1 MDLYNNKV
9 KIKRYLMYLS
19 FWILWNE
26 FWVVLFVLIKNL
38 YILVSEYENDIGD
51 KIK

>member
-19 FWILWNE
+19 FLILWNE